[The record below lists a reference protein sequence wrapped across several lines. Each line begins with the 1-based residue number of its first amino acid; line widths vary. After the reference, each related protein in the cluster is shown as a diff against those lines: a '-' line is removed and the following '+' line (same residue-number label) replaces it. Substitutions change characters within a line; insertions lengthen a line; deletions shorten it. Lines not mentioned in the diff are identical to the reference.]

1 MVTARVEDFL
11 IVEPEKA
18 LLDTLYMKS
27 KGLAEFLT
35 EDVDIS
41 KLDRELLELLQVQDW
56 RFVGVFLNL
65 YTFINHFQNK
75 RFLFR
80 EFIAFITVTEQ

>member
-1 MVTARVEDFL
+1 MEDFF

-41 KLDRELLELLQVQDW
+41 KLDRELLELL
-56 RFVGVFLNL
+56 
-65 YTFINHFQNK
+65 
-75 RFLFR
+75 
-80 EFIAFITVTEQ
+80 